1 MNIHSC
7 LNVAHTEVR
16 NTNKTL
22 VRIPTV
28 KKPLG
33 VTVDRMGVHG
43 LIICITK
50 VSRSDSYTEAMER
63 SPMGGDNDGTQ
74 GFLAYAY

>member
-1 MNIHSC
+1 
-7 LNVAHTEVR
+7 VAHTEVR

-22 VRIPTV
+22 VRTPTV

-33 VTVDRMGVHG
+33 VTVDRIYRNRMGVHG